1 LRSKEQI
8 SLQNP
13 SGRKSVAMKKETL
26 LRQADLSLHV
36 ILLLMGSMTM
46 TMVGIFLFP
55 VAAGKLPYY
64 EKGLYGLILFI
75 VALQMVT
82 LGETPFGNMGKSKPL
97 LAAGAVLASLGIVTC
112 FIPELFGEIP
122 RWTLFLCFTP
132 GGFFLL
138 AQMLFSRSKLRSWME
153 YGGIFRHLI
162 YGCGGVYVLSIFM
175 GVLLWNPRL
184 LTTPQTGLTA
194 LLFGG
199 ALFYLAGTLHQIYRS
214 YPETRKMHEV
224 KGALDPDQ
232 AVLLLTGLF
241 MILLGMLLIPVS
253 FGMLP
258 FSGSAQLGLLMVIF
272 AIQMLAF
279 GNTPLGAFPRSWL
292 MVFFGFLFGA
302 LGIASCILPEILVVP
317 LTMLVGG
324 LNILGGAI
332 TLIKLWAPLLG
343 ARKTVKSPLPKI
355 LLRLYATQ
363 TGMNLLSI
371 LFGTSMFLSRL
382 LPGYLIG
389 IILAANGG
397 ALLYLLHIVLLLE
410 NMKSSGEKSSS
421 P

>member
-1 LRSKEQI
+1 MRSKKQKP
-8 SLQNP
+8 LQNP

-26 LRQADLSLHV
+26 LRQTDLSLHV
-36 ILLLMGSMTM
+36 VLLLMGSMTM

-75 VALQMVT
+75 TALQMVT

-199 ALFYLAGTLHQIYRS
+199 TLFYLAGTLHQIYRS
-214 YPETRKMHEV
+214 YPEARKMHKV
-224 KGALDPDQ
+224 KGALGPDQ

-241 MILLGMLLIPVS
+241 MILLGVLLIPVS

-292 MVFFGFLFGA
+292 MVFLGFLFGA
-302 LGIASCILPEILVVP
+302 LGIASCILPGILVLP

-324 LNILGGAI
+324 LNILGGSI

-343 ARKTVKSPLPKI
+343 ARKAVRSPLPKI

-371 LFGTSMFLSRL
+371 LFGTSMFFSRL

-397 ALLYLLHIVLLLE
+397 ALLYLLHIMLLLE
-410 NMKSSGEKSSS
+410 NMKSSGEKRSS